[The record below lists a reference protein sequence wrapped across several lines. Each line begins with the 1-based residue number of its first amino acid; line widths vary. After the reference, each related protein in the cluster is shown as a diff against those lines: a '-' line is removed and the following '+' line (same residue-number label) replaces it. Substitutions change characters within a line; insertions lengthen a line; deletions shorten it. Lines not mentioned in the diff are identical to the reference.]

1 MSRVVEKRRRVRAVV
16 VAVVVVVIAIGS
28 WRLLRFPPDTTPEG
42 AYMRVARAIREDA
55 PENAFAYLEQD
66 AQHACFTIVGYA
78 GKARE
83 RIVAA
88 YPEPERSEAL
98 ARYEPL
104 AATGDG
110 PKLFAHIAK
119 RAGFVDRLRRDL
131 SGVASVTVEGD
142 RATVVTAR
150 GTRYP
155 FRRRPNGIW
164 GLTLFT
170 AELTQRAEHLA
181 RDWELIQSAAA
192 DYQRSGAR
200 QDAPTVEGGGA
211 AH

>member
-1 MSRVVEKRRRVRAVV
+1 MNRVFEKGRRLPALV
-16 VAVVVVVIAIGS
+16 VAVIVVGGIGL
-28 WRLLRFPPDTTPEG
+28 WLLLRFPPDTTPEG
-42 AYMRVARAIREDA
+42 AYMRIARAVREDA
-55 PENAFAYLEQD
+55 PENAFAYLEED

-78 GKARE
+78 MKAE
-83 RIVAA
+83 ARIVEA

-98 ARYEPL
+98 ARYGPL
-104 AATGDG
+104 AAAGDG
-110 PKLFAHIAK
+110 AGLFARVAEH
-119 RAGFVDRLRRDL
+119 AGYVDRLRRDL
-131 SGVASVTVEGD
+131 SGVASVTIDGD

-181 RDWELIQSAAA
+181 RDWELIQNAAA
-192 DYQRSGAR
+192 DYERSGATQR
-200 QDAPTVEGGGA
+200 GASTADAVEA
-211 AH
+211 AN